1 MNCFEC
7 PLFLLLK
14 IYLLSEEFQS
24 IRRIKTERIKKMVS
38 IKTGI
43 SISDLVS
50 RSRKQEIVRARN
62 IAMKE
67 CRKEGMTLSEIGKSF
82 NRNHSTVFHSLL

>member
-50 RSRKQEIVRARN
+50 RSRKQV
-62 IAMKE
+62 
-67 CRKEGMTLSEIGKSF
+67 
-82 NRNHSTVFHSLL
+82 